1 MRREHAMAKI
11 LIVDDSRLIVH
22 VARTILAKRGHE
34 VIVAQ
39 DGTAGLDLARAQ
51 RPGLILLDLVM
62 PAVDGYEVCRQLKK
76 DSLTEE
82 IPVIMLTSKAEAADK
97 VKGLELGAVD
107 YVTKPF
113 DEGELLARVNTH
125 LRLKELYEA
134 LQERNRQL
142 QDLANRDGLTGLFNH
157 RYFQEQI
164 SKDFSRAKRYHQPL
178 SCVMLDIDHFK
189 KVNDTYGH
197 QTGDVI
203 LKAVGKL
210 ILDSLRES
218 DISARYGGEEFSLL
232 LYFTDSG
239 GALDVADRLR
249 KMVESHSFHAG
260 AETFQVTLSAGAAT
274 YPHPAIQEAQQLVEC
289 ADKALYTA
297 KQNGRNRVECY

>member
-1 MRREHAMAKI
+1 
-11 LIVDDSRLIVH
+11 
-22 VARTILAKRGHE
+22 
-34 VIVAQ
+34 
-39 DGTAGLDLARAQ
+39 
-51 RPGLILLDLVM
+51 
-62 PAVDGYEVCRQLKK
+62 
-76 DSLTEE
+76 
-82 IPVIMLTSKAEAADK
+82 MLTSKAEAADK

-164 SKDFSRAKRYHQPL
+164 SKDFSRARRYHQPL

-218 DISARYGGEEFSLL
+218 DISARYGGEEFALL
-232 LYFTDSG
+232 LYFTDSR

-274 YPHPAIQEAQQLVEC
+274 FPHPAIQEAQQLVEC

>member
-1 MRREHAMAKI
+1 MAKI

-22 VARTILAKRGHE
+22 VARTILVRRGHE

-39 DGTAGLDLARAQ
+39 DGTVGLELARTHM
-51 RPGLILLDLVM
+51 PGLILLDLVM
-62 PAVDGYEVCRQLKK
+62 PAVDGYEVCRRLKA
-76 DSLTEE
+76 DPLTED

-97 VKGLELGAVD
+97 VKGLEMGAVD

-113 DEGELLARVNTH
+113 DEGELLARVNIH

-142 QDLANRDGLTGLFNH
+142 QDLANRDGLTGLYNH
-157 RYFQEQI
+157 RYFQEQVG
-164 SKDFSRAKRYHQPL
+164 KDFARARRYHQPL
-178 SCVMLDIDHFK
+178 SSVMLDIDHFK

-203 LKAVGKL
+203 LRTVGKL
-210 ILDSLRES
+210 MLDSLRES
-218 DISARYGGEEFSLL
+218 DVPARYGGEEFALI
-232 LYFTDSG
+232 LYFTDSR
-239 GALDVADRLR
+239 GAFEVADRLR
-249 KMVESHSFHAG
+249 RMVETHIFHAG
-260 AETFQVTLSAGAAT
+260 AETLQVTLSAGVAT
-274 YPHPAIQEAQQLVEC
+274 YPHPAIQEVQHLVEC
-289 ADKALYTA
+289 ADKALYAA